1 MSFPYRVASSFAR
14 SVGVLSFGAALVG
27 SAGTY
32 AADTAPRTAK
42 VAEQPY
48 GWLLTIKGN
57 VVLSPNFPG
66 AKSYGFIAYPSLSL
80 RRAGTPDNY
89 SAPDDGVSIAL
100 FGDSQWAIGFVGK
113 YQSGRYREND
123 RRLYGIRDAKWAL
136 EPGLYGEFWALAD
149 TLRVRGEMR
158 YGINGY
164 NGLVGTLALDYVQR
178 VGKFVISGGPR
189 VQFAGS
195 EYMDTYFGVTGV
207 DALQNRN
214 VTQYKADPGVKSV
227 GVAAA
232 ATYRWNDQWS
242 TTVRGG
248 YDRLVGGAAD
258 SPIVRNLG
266 SKDQFT
272 LGASASYTFPLGYAP

>member
-1 MSFPYRVASSFAR
+1 MSFSYRVASSFAR
-14 SVGVLSFGAALVG
+14 SVSVLGFGAVLVG
-27 SAGTY
+27 STGAI

-80 RRAGTPDNY
+80 RRAGPESF

-100 FGDSQWAIGFVGK
+100 FGDSQWSVGLVGK
-113 YQSGRYREND
+113 YQQGRYRESD
-123 RRLYGIRDAKWAL
+123 RRMYGIRDAKWAL

-149 TLRVRGEMR
+149 TLRMRGEMR

-195 EYMDTYFGVTGV
+195 EYMDTYFGVTTL

-232 ATYRWNDQWS
+232 ATYKWSEQWS

-248 YDRLVGGAAD
+248 YDRLVGSAAD

-272 LGASASYTFPLGYAP
+272 MGASASYTFPLGYAP

>member
-1 MSFPYRVASSFAR
+1 MLFPYSVVSAFAR
-14 SVGVLSFGAALVG
+14 SAGVLSFGAAILSSTG
-27 SAGTY
+27 AF
-32 AADTAPRTAK
+32 AAE
-42 VAEQPY
+42 VASKATKPVEQPY
-48 GWLLTIKGN
+48 GWLLTVKGN
-57 VVLSPNFPG
+57 VLLSPNFPG

-80 RRAGTPDNY
+80 RRAGTPENY

-189 VQFAGS
+189 LQMAGS

-207 DALQNRN
+207 DALRN
-214 VTQYKADPGVKSV
+214 GTVTQFKADPGVKSV

-232 ATYRWNDQWS
+232 ATYKLNDQWS

-248 YDRLVGGAAD
+248 YDRLVGSAAD
-258 SPIVRNLG
+258 SPLVRNLG
-266 SKDQFT
+266 SKDQFS